1 MKKVFIIIASLLT
14 GSLIYAKLRPA
25 GEPKH
30 KIMEKD
36 FYQLQCKTIDGET
49 FDFKKLKGKK
59 VLIVNVASYCGYTG
73 QYKGLQELHEKFGD
87 KLIILGFPCN
97 QFGMQE
103 PGSNQKI
110 KEFCSSKFHV
120 TFTMMD
126 KCDVKGKDQHPI
138 YQWLTR
144 SDLNGIENSE
154 VSWNF
159 NKYLIDEQG
168 KYIQHFSSKIE
179 PMDEAIISKLK

>member
-1 MKKVFIIIASLLT
+1 MKRVALAALLMCGLTCLISAEEKKEAAVPAALNFTVKNIEGKEVPLSHYQGKV
-14 GSLIYAKLRPA
+14 
-25 GEPKH
+25 
-30 KIMEKD
+30 
-36 FYQLQCKTIDGET
+36 
-49 FDFKKLKGKK
+49 
-59 VLIVNVASYCGYTG
+59 VLIVNVASQCGATP
-73 QYKGLQELHEKFGD
+73 QYAPLQTLQKTYKDDGLVV
-87 KLIILGFPCN
+87 LGFPCN

>member
-1 MKKVFIIIASLLT
+1 MFRIRTHILGNEITFTIRAPSRNPLKKYDVFQSKTFITSF
-14 GSLIYAKLRPA
+14 GQ
-25 GEPKH
+25 KH
-30 KIMEKD
+30 PNGIPYE
-36 FYQLQCKTIDGET
+36 
-49 FDFKKLKGKK
+49 
-59 VLIVNVASYCGYTG
+59 
-73 QYKGLQELHEKFGD
+73 QYKD
-87 KLIILGFPCN
+87 KLVIIGFPCN

-159 NKYLIDEQG
+159 NKYLVSADG
-168 KYIQHFSSKIE
+168 HSIQHFDSDVTPDSEVLKKAIE
-179 PMDEAIISKLK
+179 ALITQH